1 MKTCYIIGAGDF
13 FGNFS
18 PESDDL
24 VIAADGGY
32 DTLRSLDKRYDILL
46 GDMDSV
52 KNNVSEKEKILFPI
66 EKDETDMFLAYKEG
80 KKRGYTDFRLY
91 GGVGGRIDHTFANI
105 CLLIYGKRRGH
116 SIVLI
121 DEGMKI
127 SAIKNES
134 VTLMPD
140 ECRSFSLLAFD
151 GVANGVTIKGAKYDG
166 ESITLSPEFPLGVS
180 NSLVGRPCKIT
191 VTDGELILMV
201 SE

>member
-32 DTLRSLDKRYDILL
+32 DTLRRLDKRYDILL

-105 CLLIYGKRRGH
+105 CLLIYGKKTGD
-116 SIVLI
+116 SITLI
-121 DEGMKI
+121 ADSYEIFAINNEKITLSGKPGATFSVFAFEGD
-127 SAIKNES
+127 AE
-134 VTLMPD
+134 
-140 ECRSFSLLAFD
+140 
-151 GVANGVTIKGAKYDG
+151 GVFIKGAKYEADNA
-166 ESITLSPEFPLGVS
+166 TLSPSFPLGVS
-180 NSLVGRPCKIT
+180 NSFKDCECEIEVKSGTL
-191 VTDGELILMV
+191 LIMR
-201 SE
+201 EI

>member
-1 MKTCYIIGAGDF
+1 MSVCYIVGAGDF
-13 FGNFS
+13 FGTLEPKQGDF
-18 PESDDL
+18 
-24 VIAADGGY
+24 VIAADGGL
-32 DTLRSLDKRYDILL
+32 DTLRRIGVSPDILI
-46 GDMDSV
+46 GDLDSLTGSAEGIDTFRHPV
-52 KNNVSEKEKILFPI
+52 
-66 EKDETDMFLAYKEG
+66 EKDETDTYLAYLEG
-80 KKRGYTDFRLY
+80 VRRGYTDFVIH
-91 GGVGGRIDHTFANI
+91 GGVGGRLDHTFANLS
-105 CLLIYGKRRGH
+105 LLIYGKRRGH

-140 ECRSFSLLAFD
+140 ECRSFSVLAFD